1 MTRLPLHRYKMFHS
15 LEPRYVCD
23 AVGRILGPHRLTT
36 VDTSSPL
43 DARLYT
49 HRLSDVSISFLT
61 YGAEVVMQPD
71 SATTYF
77 AIHLPLTGTSTIG
90 RDGDQ
95 FPSTPALALVVS
107 PGDDIPVRWHSGCA
121 KLIVRI
127 ERGAAEARLASLL
140 GECVRHP
147 LRFERKMDTTHGA
160 GAFVSNA
167 LRHFAAQLDRER
179 GLFDNEAFGRA
190 FERMLITELL
200 LGHQHNYSGQ
210 LNAVPRP
217 ARSREVDH
225 AVALLESYPEQ
236 PHTVTGLAEQVA
248 VSARSL
254 QRGFHVQ
261 LGTTFQEVLQD
272 IRLRRVHDELRA
284 AHPDDVTVSEVMAK
298 WRLPVKGDTYAA
310 YRRRYG
316 ETPMCTLKRG
326 A

>member
-1 MTRLPLHRYKMFHS
+1 MARLPLHRYKVFHS
-15 LEPRYVCD
+15 LEPKYACEM
-23 AVGRILGPHRLTT
+23 VGRVLGPHRLTT
-36 VDTSSPL
+36 VDPSSPL
-43 DARLYT
+43 DARLCT
-49 HRLSDVSISFLT
+49 HRLSDVAISFLI
-61 YGAEVVMQPD
+61 YGAEVVMQPA

-90 RDGDQ
+90 HEGDQ
-95 FPSTPALALVVS
+95 FQSTPALALVVS
-107 PGDDIPVRWHSGCA
+107 PGDDVPVRWHSGCA

-127 ERGAAEARLASLL
+127 ERGAVEARLASLL

-147 LRFERKMDTTHGA
+147 LRFERRLDTTHGA
-160 GAFVSNA
+160 GACVSNA

-179 GLFDNEAFGRA
+179 GLFDNEAFGQV

-200 LGHQHNYSGQ
+200 VGHQHNYSGQ

-217 ARSREVDH
+217 ARSREIDH
-225 AVALLESYPEQ
+225 AVALLESNPEQ

-284 AHPDDVTVSEVMAK
+284 AHPDDVTVGEVMAK